1 MWETIRDWLNSV
13 GDYSLHKVLPAA
25 LLLVIGLIIVKIVL
39 TVVTKLLKKSKMEKA
54 AVSLI
59 CSVIRVVLYLL
70 LLLIVASSLGID
82 VTGIVALASV
92 LTLAV
97 SLALQNALSNLV
109 GGFTLLANKPFRSDD
124 FVEIAGQTGTVMEI
138 GLTYTKLLT
147 ADGKTAYIPN
157 SSVVSAQIVNFTV
170 SGIRRVDITVSASY
184 ACQTED
190 VLKALQQAAQVPT
203 ALADRQPYTAVSR
216 YGDSA
221 IEYILQVW
229 CTADDYWTTL
239 HTVNQRI
246 QSVFAENQVK
256 MTYPHLNIHV
266 EK

>member
-1 MWETIRDWLNSV
+1 MINWFEMLMATAATALTA
-13 GDYSLHKVLPAA
+13 SLIPAVLI
-25 LLLVIGLIIVKIVL
+25 LVIGIVVIKLVNKIVKTAL
-39 TVVTKLLKKSKMEKA
+39 NKTKLEKA
-54 AVSLI
+54 AHSLI
-59 CSVIRVVLYLL
+59 LSVCNVALYIILG
-70 LLLIVASSLGID
+70 LIVATKLGID
-82 VTGIVALASV
+82 VTSIVALASV

-97 SLALQNALSNLV
+97 SLAVQNALANV
-109 GGFTLLANKPFRSDD
+109 IGGFTLLYTKPFSTGD
-124 FVEIAGQTGTVMEI
+124 FVEIAGQSGSVKEI

-229 CTADDYWTTL
+229 CSADDYWTTL